1 MESLDNVAL
10 RRESCVGTY
19 LKNQLG
25 LNASSAPVWAVVR
38 SSSMSWQ
45 GGLVEWDLGVRCER
59 GRDCVFAYG
68 GGDGGRGAEEGEL
81 NRGWGHCCRRM
92 VSLGFSSVAMLIG

>member
-1 MESLDNVAL
+1 MESLDDVAL

-38 SSSMSWQ
+38 SSSMSWR
-45 GGLVEWDLGVRCER
+45 GGLVGCGSEVRYEK
-59 GRDCVFAYG
+59 GRDCDFAYG
-68 GGDGGRGAEEGEL
+68 GGDRGRGAE
-81 NRGWGHCCRRM
+81 
-92 VSLGFSSVAMLIG
+92 